1 MTNSVLNLVLL
12 ALIFPLQAPV
22 VDGPLKEADE
32 LYTRRDDLEKLRQ
45 AAAIAEKQIAGNRTD
60 YEALWRLAKFR
71 YYLADRETDKDK
83 RVKIYQSG
91 ADTAKRAIAANPNRV
106 EGHFWMGANT
116 GELASL
122 KGALDSLGLIRSIRR
137 EFEAALAIDPT
148 YGKGTIHLALGEM
161 DLRLPRLFGGNER
174 RGLQRL
180 ESGLQFGEHNAELK
194 LALAEVYIKK
204 NRADQARTLLDGILA
219 NADPLRTPVEMDGLR
234 SKAKAM
240 LDKIK

>member
-1 MTNSVLNLVLL
+1 
-12 ALIFPLQAPV
+12 
-22 VDGPLKEADE
+22 VDGALKQADE
-32 LYTRRDDLEKLRQ
+32 LYARRDDLEKLRQ
-45 AAAIAEKQIAGNRTD
+45 AAAIAEKQIAANRTD

-83 RVKIYQSG
+83 RVKMYQSG

-122 KGALDSLGLIRSIRR
+122 KGALDSLGMIRSIRR

-148 YGKGTIHLALGEM
+148 YGKGTIHLALGDM

-174 RGLQRL
+174 RGLQR
-180 ESGLQFGEHNAELK
+180 
-194 LALAEVYIKK
+194 
-204 NRADQARTLLDGILA
+204 
-219 NADPLRTPVEMDGLR
+219 TPVEMDGLR
-234 SKAKAM
+234 SKAKVM